1 MSHEQYDDHHA
12 ARLQDI
18 SDIVDRHG
26 PPIVLGG
33 GAAIGTGF
41 IANRI
46 GLSEGMNRHNALGRE
61 IANLEYENN
70 ELSAAKVTL
79 GKAGIEV
86 HVGSV
91 VATNEGRIAELQAEK
106 DQLGSPVA
114 ANVEFFALPIT
125 VWVAVAAFGLNRTI
139 RKKKARK

>member
-1 MSHEQYDDHHA
+1 MSQEQYDHHA
-12 ARLQDI
+12 ERLQDI
-18 SDIVDRHG
+18 SDIVDRYG

-33 GAAIGTGF
+33 GAAIGGGF
-41 IANRI
+41 IANHI
-46 GLSEGMNRHNALGRE
+46 GLSEGMDRHNALGRE

-86 HVGSV
+86 HVGNV
-91 VATNEGRIAELQAEK
+91 VATNEGRIAGLRAEK

-114 ANVEFFALPIT
+114 AYAEFFALPTI
-125 VWVAVAAFGLNRTI
+125 VGVAVAAFGLSRTI
-139 RKKKARK
+139 RKRKLKK